1 MKAMVGV
8 FIGAIIV
15 AVVLIIIS
23 AMTIDRS
30 NETLERTQ
38 WVERYGK

>member
-1 MKAMVGV
+1 MKKL
-8 FIGAIIV
+8 FIGVIIV
-15 AVVLIIIS
+15 AVILIIIS

-30 NETLERTQ
+30 NETLARTQ